1 MGYDSDYS
9 MGDQCPVRHA
19 SDDTDP
25 SDRADH
31 ACRFTSEQLGPVRTV
46 KVVGYLDWATADE
59 FGQVIDEDLM
69 GSPVIIDLT
78 LARLDSAGTGRLVAR
93 PCARRNI
100 PSRWS
105 SWQPILP
112 NWKCSTPSGWPISS
126 RWCTRWTRRCRNWT
140 PSTWRVPTHADRSPT

>member
-59 FGQVIDEDLM
+59 FGHVIDEDLM

-78 LARLDSAGTGRLVAR
+78 LAGLDSAGTGRLVAAALR
-93 PCARRNI
+93 SKEHSQPMVVVATDPAQLEVFHAVGLADIVAVVHSMDEALQELDTIDLAGSHPC
-100 PSRWS
+100 
-105 SWQPILP
+105 
-112 NWKCSTPSGWPISS
+112 
-126 RWCTRWTRRCRNWT
+126 
-140 PSTWRVPTHADRSPT
+140 